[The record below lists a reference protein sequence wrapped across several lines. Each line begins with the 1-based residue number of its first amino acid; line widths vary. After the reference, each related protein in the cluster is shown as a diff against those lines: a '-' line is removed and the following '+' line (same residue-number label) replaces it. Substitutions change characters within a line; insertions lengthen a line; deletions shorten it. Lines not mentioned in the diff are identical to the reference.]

1 MAEDL
6 RGEQARDG
14 IARHAHVGALA
25 SIRNV
30 AALIGAVSICQLAT
44 GLLGV
49 HIPLAVGAHGISRS
63 GLGLISAMYA
73 AGFMLGA
80 ASGPTLMARVGHIRV
95 FAAAGATA
103 AAFTLW
109 LYWAHGLPSWLALR
123 FSAGFFVACLFGSA
137 ESWMNGALGRA
148 ERGGVLGFYH
158 VCTKVALACG
168 PFLIAGASALAP
180 EPLMTAAV
188 CFALALLPIC
198 LTSQAQPQA
207 PKAQPLAI
215 KALFHTAP
223 AAVIASF
230 GAGLINGAVLS
241 FAPLFADHT
250 FGMGSAAGFQAAA
263 WGGALLLQWPA
274 GRLSDR
280 VDRRLVIAGLV
291 LSAGLAAGGLAIFG
305 AALPFWA
312 AALLF
317 AAWGSGGL
325 SYYGLAAA
333 HMADRAEPGQ
343 IPRATAGLLFVW
355 AGGSI
360 LGPALVGVL
369 TQAFGLGAM
378 FWFAAAASL
387 CVGAAMFWRRAARD
401 TPSAKTPFANKTE
414 TSISAAELTYG
425 ERGGKD

>member
-1 MAEDL
+1 MGPSDSSAAG
-6 RGEQARDG
+6 RGGEAGASARS
-14 IARHAHVGALA
+14 LA

-49 HIPLAVGAHGISRS
+49 HIPLAVGAHDISRT

-80 ASGPTLMARVGHIRV
+80 AAGPALMARVGHIRV

-103 AAFTLW
+103 AVFTLW
-109 LYWAHGLPSWLALR
+109 LYWAHGLAAWLALR
-123 FSAGFFVACLFGSA
+123 FCAGFFVACLFGSA

-168 PFLIAGASALAP
+168 PFLIAGAGALAA
-180 EPLMTAAV
+180 EPLMTAAA

-198 LTSQAQPQA
+198 LTSQAQPEA

-215 KALFHTAP
+215 RALFHTAP
-223 AAVIASF
+223 AAVIACF
-230 GAGLINGAVLS
+230 GAGVINGAVLS
-241 FAPLFADHT
+241 FAPLYADQT

-280 VDRRLVIAGLV
+280 MDRRAVIAALV
-291 LSAGLAAGGLAIFG
+291 LFAGLAAAALALFG
-305 AALPFWA
+305 AALPFWG
-312 AALLF
+312 AALVF

-325 SYYGLAAA
+325 CYYGLAAA

-360 LGPALVGVL
+360 VGPALVGAL
-369 TQAFGLGAM
+369 TQAFGLGAI
-378 FWFAAAASL
+378 FWFAAGASA
-387 CVGAAMFWRRAARD
+387 CVGAAMFWRRASRQ
-401 TPSAKTPFANKTE
+401 TPAHKAPFANKTE

-425 ERGGKD
+425 QRTPPP

>member
-1 MAEDL
+1 MALSNSSAASSGGEAK
-6 RGEQARDG
+6 RG
-14 IARHAHVGALA
+14 VGSLA

-30 AALIGAVSICQLAT
+30 AALIAAVSICQLAT

-49 HIPLAVGAHGISRS
+49 QIPLAVRAHEISRA
-63 GLGLISAMYA
+63 GLGLISAVYA
-73 AGFMLGA
+73 TGFMLGA
-80 ASGPTLMARVGHIRV
+80 AAGPTLLARVGHIRV

-103 AAFTLW
+103 AACTLW
-109 LYWAHGLPSWLALR
+109 LYWADDLSAWLSLR
-123 FSAGFFVACLFGSA
+123 FCAGFFVACLFGSA

-158 VCTKVALACG
+158 VCTKVALASG
-168 PFLIAGASALAP
+168 PFMIAGAGALAA
-180 EPLMTAAV
+180 EPLMTAAA

-198 LTSQAQPQA
+198 LTSQAQPEA

-215 KALFHTAP
+215 RALFHTAP
-223 AAVIASF
+223 AAVIACF
-230 GAGLINGAVLS
+230 GAGVINGAVLS
-241 FAPLFADHT
+241 FAPLYADQT
-250 FGMGSAAGFQAAA
+250 FGPGSAAGFQAAA

-274 GRLSDR
+274 GRLSDTI
-280 VDRRLVIAGLV
+280 DRRAVIAALV
-291 LSAGLAAGGLAIFG
+291 LSAGLAAAALAIFG
-305 AALPFWA
+305 AALPFWG
-312 AALLF
+312 AALVF

-360 LGPALVGVL
+360 LGPALLGVL
-369 TQAFGLGAM
+369 TQAVGLDAI
-378 FWFAAAASL
+378 FWFAAVASGL
-387 CVGAAMFWRRAARD
+387 VGGAMFWRRSRRD
-401 TPSAKTPFANKTE
+401 TPANKAPFANKTE

-425 ERGGKD
+425 ERTPPN

>member
-1 MAEDL
+1 MALSEPSAASTN
-6 RGEQARDG
+6 GEATG
-14 IARHAHVGALA
+14 TIGSLA

-30 AALIGAVSICQLAT
+30 AALIAAVSICQLAT

-49 HIPLAVGAHGISRS
+49 HIPLAVRAHEISRA
-63 GLGLISAMYA
+63 GLGLISALYA
-73 AGFMLGA
+73 TGFMLGA
-80 ASGPTLMARVGHIRV
+80 AAGPTLLARVGHIRV

-103 AAFTLW
+103 AVFTLW
-109 LYWAHGLPSWLALR
+109 LYWAQGLAAWVMLR
-123 FSAGFFVACLFGSA
+123 FFAGFFIACLFGSA

-158 VCTKVALACG
+158 VCTKVALASG
-168 PFLIAGASALAP
+168 PFMIAGAGALAP
-180 EPLMTAAV
+180 EPLMTAAA

-215 KALFHTAP
+215 RALFHTAP
-223 AAVIASF
+223 AAVIACF

-241 FAPLFADHT
+241 FAPLYADQT

-274 GRLSDR
+274 GRVSDH
-280 VDRRLVIAGLV
+280 VDRRVVIAALV
-291 LSAGLAAGGLAIFG
+291 LSAGLAAMGLAMFGPGLPFWG
-305 AALPFWA
+305 AALV
-312 AALLF
+312 F
-317 AAWGSGGL
+317 AVWGSGGL

-343 IPRATAGLLFVW
+343 IPRATAGLLFIW
-355 AGGSI
+355 ASGSI
-360 LGPALVGVL
+360 VGPALVGAL
-369 TQAFGLGAM
+369 TQVFGLGAI
-378 FWFAAAASL
+378 FWFAAGASAL
-387 CVGAAMFWRRAARD
+387 VGGAMFWRRAQRD
-401 TPSAKTPFANKTE
+401 TPTQKAPFANKTE

-425 ERGGKD
+425 ERTPRT